1 MDNSSPSKF
10 KLLVEFFIPSWV
22 ALILVLVI
30 ALNVLVFSHASQIW
44 QQIVNDS
51 NTNIETAKLA
61 TESYTVYINNA
72 LGNSVLGRATLM
84 LFWAAL
90 GSIAYMAVWTLINI
104 ARKVEDEKEE
114 ANFVDGR
121 LQKHQSTYWQSAI
134 ADQIFLGA
142 TVIASAFF
150 AIILLRIIYPYTSA
164 LFESVIA
171 QGSWASKLLT
181 GGQSVVILGLGIYV
195 MSLLFKTLR
204 YAWRK
209 VFISEAE

>member
-10 KLLVEFFIPSWV
+10 KLIVEFFIPSWV
-22 ALILVLVI
+22 ALILVTVV
-30 ALNVLVFSHASQIW
+30 ALNILVFSHASQIW

-51 NTNIETAKLA
+51 NTNIETAKSA
-61 TESYTVYINNA
+61 TQSYTSYLNNA
-72 LGNSVLGRATLM
+72 LGNTVLGRITLM

-104 ARKVEDEKEE
+104 ARKVEDEKQE
-114 ANFVDGR
+114 ADFVDGR
-121 LQKHQSTYWQSAI
+121 MQKHQSTYWQSAI

-142 TVIASAFF
+142 NVIASAFF
-150 AIILLRIIYPYTSA
+150 AIISFRIIYPYTSA
-164 LFESVIA
+164 LFGSIIA
-171 QGSWASKLLT
+171 QGTWVDKLIV
-181 GGQSVVILGLGIYV
+181 GGQSVLILGLGIYL
-195 MSLLFKTLR
+195 MSLLFKTTK